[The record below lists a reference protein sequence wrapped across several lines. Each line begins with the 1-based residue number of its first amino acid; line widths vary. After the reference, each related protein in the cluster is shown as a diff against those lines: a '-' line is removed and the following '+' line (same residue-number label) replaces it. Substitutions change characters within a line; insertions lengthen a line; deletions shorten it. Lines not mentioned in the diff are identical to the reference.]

1 MMINEQPQE
10 REFSE
15 TIALT
20 VWGICEKA
28 KKTVDK
34 EKGVSYTLAKFHG
47 SG

>member
-20 VWGICEKA
+20 VWDICEKA

-34 EKGVSYTLAKFHG
+34 EERVSYTLAKFLG
-47 SG
+47 CG